1 MGNSNSTAKEGIVK
15 LINNKPL
22 IEKYLNKSVIY
33 QNYMNNRCLKVMIP
47 GDEIEQNSSF
57 YIYNIEGFFDIE
69 KGIYFSLAQIIG
81 TLKVLEDNKI
91 QIKDYEDFEIKV
103 NTFLCAIQ
111 LMNSINNFSSQE
123 NVSEQKAD
131 TKCICTE
138 VKEEK
143 SNNNLNINFGSFF
156 SFSWNKNEEKY
167 FKQEIKMEEQEKIK
181 KEINNFELSSIANYT
196 SIILALIEILQKFI
210 KVRNPRIKKA
220 ISWLQNLIPF
230 NELKELVYFSIRA
243 ISGTISGVSNIIKGV
258 ANLPHNKFLSV
269 MNLTTGIL
277 ELGKVG
283 VDAVITCK
291 KIQNQRNNKKRTK
304 AQDNFLSLLNQME
317 SLFSELVDSN
327 LEKLKKNN
335 IIILGIDES
344 NDSYNEGTDLKLF
357 KIDNIEN
364 YAKCLS
370 EYEENRVKYIQN
382 MIYFYNKILPKFS
395 QLTDNGENDKN
406 ESLDFLLC
414 LQEFIINNCKNEDF
428 WIETNKE
435 SIEQFIGIME
445 KEYENG
451 KNYIKHNGNQIK
463 KKIIASFE
471 KGEEKNQIKKNR
483 TLTICKSLSNI
494 KDCEPPAPIINIK
507 YDNLKTS
514 RIDMKRNI
522 GKNENHILKKSKRKR
537 KNNEKNFMNKYKNEY
552 SYNCSP
558 NKVIKEY

>member
-15 LINNKPL
+15 LISNEPL
-22 IEKYLNKSVIY
+22 IKKYLNKSVLY
-33 QNYMNNRCLKVMIP
+33 KNYMNIRCLKVKIP
-47 GDEIEQNSSF
+47 GDEIEQKSSF

-69 KGIYFSLAQIIG
+69 KGIYFSLVQI
-81 TLKVLEDNKI
+81 LETMKFLEENKI
-91 QIKDYEDFEIKV
+91 QIKDYEDLETKA
-103 NTFLCAIQ
+103 NTLICAIQ
-111 LMNSINNFSSQE
+111 LMNSINNFSTQK
-123 NVSEQKAD
+123 NVSAD
-131 TKCICTE
+131 KKCICTE

-143 SNNNLNINFGSFF
+143 SNNNLNINLGGFL

-181 KEINNFELSSIANYT
+181 KEINNLELSSIANYT
-196 SIILALIEILQKFI
+196 SIALALIEIFQRFI
-210 KVRNPRIKKA
+210 KIKNPRIKKV
-220 ISWLQNLIPF
+220 IDWLKNLIPF
-230 NELKELVYFSIRA
+230 DELKEIVYFSIRA
-243 ISGTISGVSNIIKGV
+243 ISGTISGFSNIIKGITNFPKSKV
-258 ANLPHNKFLSV
+258 LSIL
-269 MNLTTGIL
+269 NLTTGIL

-283 VDAVITCK
+283 VDAVITYK
-291 KIQNQRNNKKRTK
+291 KIENQSNNKKRTK
-304 AQDNFLSLLNQME
+304 AQENFLSLLNQME
-317 SLFSELVDSN
+317 SLFSELIDSN

-335 IIILGIDES
+335 LIILGIDES
-344 NDSYNEGTDLKLF
+344 KDSYNEGIDLKLF

-364 YAKCLS
+364 YAKCLN
-370 EYEENRVKYIQN
+370 EYEDNRFKYIQN
-382 MIYFYNKILPKFS
+382 MIYFYNKLLPKFS
-395 QLTDNGENDKN
+395 QLTDKGENDKN

-414 LQEFIINNCKNEDF
+414 LQEFIIKNCNNEDF
-428 WIETNKE
+428 WIEINKE
-435 SIEQFIGIME
+435 SIEQFISNME

-451 KNYIKHNGNQIK
+451 KRYIKDNGNQIK